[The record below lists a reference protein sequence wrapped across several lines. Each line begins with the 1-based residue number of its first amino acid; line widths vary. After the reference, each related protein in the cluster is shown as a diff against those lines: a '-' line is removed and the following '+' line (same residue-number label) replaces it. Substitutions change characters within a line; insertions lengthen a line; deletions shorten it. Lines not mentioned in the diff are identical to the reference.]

1 MVEDRNAT
9 LEVALGERD
18 NKIDNLERKN
28 GELSLQLAITC
39 RESQVSFMKTGDMAA
54 IGQKKVVDS
63 TAMDIIEAL
72 KPFITSELSA
82 LN

>member
-28 GELSLQLAITC
+28 GELSCQLATC
-39 RESQVSFMKTGDMAA
+39 RESQVSFMKAGDMAA

>member
-39 RESQVSFMKTGDMAA
+39 RESQVSFMKAGDMAA